1 MLQVIVYWREIPCW
15 FFINCLYQSLIFFG
29 WTLSGTV
36 FRLNTQ
42 NFEGFFCASW
52 IKFQD
57 LHDQITNLDTLS
69 SNLIDTFRWH
79 WKYELI
85 TKLAVW
91 RTEDSLLRY
100 HPGMKAKNCLS
111 QPVSFKGSL
120 NKSSPVG
127 SQWYKT
133 YIRSNLL
140 SIVSIWNKNV
150 PSNWGRGPSYR

>member
-1 MLQVIVYWREIPCW
+1 M
-15 FFINCLYQSLIFFG
+15 
-29 WTLSGTV
+29 

-52 IKFQD
+52 TKFHD

-69 SNLIDTFRWH
+69 SNLIDTVRWH

-100 HPGMKAKNCLS
+100 HPGMKAKNCLW

-127 SQWYKT
+127 SRWYKT
-133 YIRSNLL
+133 YIRSNLW
-140 SIVSIWNKNV
+140 SIVSIEIRMLPLTGAKDPLKDKTWSNFTVIFPYLGKQSRDKARNVHWNNTLI
-150 PSNWGRGPSYR
+150 WL